1 MYQLRAI
8 PMNPVTENGT
18 GAEHDSETSY
28 PPPPHFDADMIAAAQ
43 PVEPLTTNQTTT
55 GRPASRRFL
64 KGRWG
69 LLAVLM
75 IGALLTAVL
84 GGILL
89 GVHDAKSETAS
100 PADPSTTKESLKETP
115 PVEAPKASTN
125 APPVKVSDNIPARS
139 KRPLSPW
146 SVERT
151 KPDQGPPSAS
161 DKPVA
166 RKVGILYF
174 GPGKKDR
181 KGQKVRHRHGD
192 KEDNN

>member
-1 MYQLRAI
+1 
-8 PMNPVTENGT
+8 MNPFTENGT
-18 GAEHDSETSY
+18 DSEHDSETSY

-43 PVEPLTTNQTTT
+43 PVEPLTMDQTTT
-55 GRPASRRFL
+55 ARPTSRRFL

-75 IGALLTAVL
+75 IGALLSAVL

-89 GVHDAKSETAS
+89 GVHDAKSETAG
-100 PADPSTTKESLKETP
+100 PADPSTAKEPLKETP

-139 KRPLSPW
+139 KRLSSPW

-161 DKPVA
+161 EKPVA
-166 RKVGILYF
+166 RKVGVLYF
-174 GPGKKDR
+174 GPGKEDR
-181 KGQKVRHRHGD
+181 KGQKGRRRHGEND
-192 KEDNN
+192 DNN